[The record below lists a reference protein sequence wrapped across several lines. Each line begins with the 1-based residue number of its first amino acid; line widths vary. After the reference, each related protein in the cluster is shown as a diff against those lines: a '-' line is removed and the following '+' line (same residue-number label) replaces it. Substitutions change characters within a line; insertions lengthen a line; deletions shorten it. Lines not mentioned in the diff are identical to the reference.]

1 MDGLWDE
8 LCEVVTGFRT
18 ALGGAQEYFGI
29 VPDMV
34 TFAKC
39 ISNGF
44 ALGAVVG
51 KPEIMKVA
59 LDSFISSVY
68 WAEATGLAAC
78 KAQIK
83 EHRTRQVSA
92 IIREIGGSFIQGLGT
107 PKRRSTRCRK
117 CRDRFET
124 EEKLTQTLE
133 GFEENVF
140 GVTVGAAI
148 KGNSQQRG
156 DSSARFEVH
165 CIIPRSALTAD
176 VEERGQGI
184 QTDLSPSEDKAPP
197 VLTRSAA

>member
-68 WAEATGLAAC
+68 WAEATGWRPA
-78 KAQIK
+78 
-83 EHRTRQVSA
+83 R
-92 IIREIGGSFIQGLGT
+92 
-107 PKRRSTRCRK
+107 PKSRSTGP
-117 CRDRFET
+117 DRSARSSG
-124 EEKLTQTLE
+124 KS
-133 GFEENVF
+133 
-140 GVTVGAAI
+140 VGASSRAW
-148 KGNSQQRG
+148 GRPRG
-156 DSSARFEVH
+156 V
-165 CIIPRSALTAD
+165 
-176 VEERGQGI
+176 
-184 QTDLSPSEDKAPP
+184 PP
-197 VLTRSAA
+197 GVVNVGTVSKRKKN